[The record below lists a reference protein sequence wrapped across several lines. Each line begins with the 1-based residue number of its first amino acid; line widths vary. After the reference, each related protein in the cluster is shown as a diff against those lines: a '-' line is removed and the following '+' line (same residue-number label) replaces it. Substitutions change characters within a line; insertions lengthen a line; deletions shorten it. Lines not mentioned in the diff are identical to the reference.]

1 MARPLAKTGLNSTT
15 ERELVWW
22 LAKGHGIED
31 AARRAGLPSSAKLY
45 RYKRTNAFADDLRQA
60 LKDHLATELAPKA
73 IRHPRRDHVRHEDAR
88 PRPRRRGQDAASP
101 TSILSGP
108 IFEVRAPAR
117 RTQAFEIARV
127 SWRARCRSEKIV
139 RTET

>member
-45 RYKRTNAFADDLRQA
+45 RYKRTERLRRR
-60 LKDHLATELAPKA
+60 LAPGA
-73 IRHPRRDHVRHEDAR
+73 
-88 PRPRRRGQDAASP
+88 
-101 TSILSGP
+101 
-108 IFEVRAPAR
+108 
-117 RTQAFEIARV
+117 
-127 SWRARCRSEKIV
+127 
-139 RTET
+139 